1 MKKPKSCRRCDG
13 TGIEPDRKSIG
24 TQMKALRKEA
34 KLTLD
39 GVRAKMR
46 PPLSSAY
53 LCDLENCKRNWT
65 PELIAKYKKA
75 LA

>member
-13 TGIEPDRKSIG
+13 TGVEPDRKSVG
-24 TQMKALRKEA
+24 TQMKALRKAA

-39 GVRAKMR
+39 DVGAKLK
-46 PPLSSAY
+46 LSSAY

-65 PELIAKYKKA
+65 DELIGKYKR
-75 LA
+75 L

>member
-39 GVRAKMR
+39 DVGAKLK
-46 PPLSSAY
+46 LSSAY

-75 LA
+75 LT